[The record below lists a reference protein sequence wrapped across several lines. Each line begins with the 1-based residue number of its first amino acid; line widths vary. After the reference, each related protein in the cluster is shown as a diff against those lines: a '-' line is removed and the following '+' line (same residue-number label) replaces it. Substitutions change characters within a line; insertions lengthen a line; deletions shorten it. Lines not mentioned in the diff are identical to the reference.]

1 MRISIVSY
9 FLFVVRSNGLFL
21 PMTKQKSRSN
31 NLSTLKQSSNYLES
45 LGTSVNTVTDSTTR
59 NEKYTARRNAKRSLL
74 EILGNS
80 FEDEKSDESSSDW
93 KEKYDSVLACPET
106 KEPIRIEIAG
116 PYLSNSFGNK
126 GGVAVKLRTK
136 DSNVFYKGRS
146 DTFFNLLMPE
156 ELEKDSSSSNNMNKF
171 FALLPMPLRM
181 QIGMLTPDDDFVPM
195 RDLFTSPTVSF
206 AYERGWRR
214 GFNAA
219 GFPGIE
225 KEFDLVSDFFRP
237 ALDDTSG
244 SVVVD
249 MSCAT
254 GLMTRRF
261 IESGEYSRVI
271 GCDYSESMLTEA
283 RRRINLM
290 ENTRKRSS
298 KTSKTKLELVQCDV
312 AKIPMQ
318 NESINAL
325 HAGAAMHCW
334 PDVQQGL
341 KEIYRVLKPRARFF
355 ATTFLSDYFK
365 VIQNSEGG
373 AIGPQRQA
381 FQYFESEDVL
391 RNMLL
396 EAGFDESKIRI
407 EVLGVACVVMRCE
420 K

>member
-1 MRISIVSY
+1 MILIASF
-9 FLFVVRSNGLFL
+9 FLFLVHSNGLIL
-21 PMTKQKSRSN
+21 PLMRQKLRSI
-31 NLSTLKQSSNYLES
+31 NLCKLKQSSNYLES
-45 LGTSVNTVTDSTTR
+45 LGTSVNTVTDSTIC
-59 NEKYTARRNAKRSLL
+59 NKKDEARRNAKLSLL
-74 EILGNS
+74 KILGNS
-80 FEDEKSDESSSDW
+80 FEDEKSDVSSSDW

-106 KEPIRIEIAG
+106 KEPIRIEIAV
-116 PYLSNSFGNK
+116 PYLSNSFGTK
-126 GGVAVKLRTK
+126 GGIAVKLRKK
-136 DSNVFYKGRS
+136 DSDVIYNGRS

-156 ELEKDSSSSNNMNKF
+156 DLEKDSSSSNNMNQF
-171 FALLPMPLRM
+171 LALLPIPLRM
-181 QIGMLTPDDDFVPM
+181 QIGMLSPDDDFVPM

-225 KEFDLVSDFFRP
+225 KEFDLVSEFFRS
-237 ALDDTSG
+237 ALDDTSS

-261 IESGEYSRVI
+261 VESGKYSRVI
-271 GCDYSESMLTEA
+271 GCDYSASMLTEA
-283 RRRINLM
+283 RRRFNLM

-298 KTSKTKLELVQCDV
+298 KTSKTKLELIQCDV

-318 NESINAL
+318 DESINAL

-341 KEIYRVLKPRARFF
+341 KEIYRVMKPRARFF

-365 VIQNSEGG
+365 TIQNTEGG
-373 AIGPQRQA
+373 TTGPQRQA

-396 EAGFDESKIRI
+396 NAGFDESKIRI
-407 EVLGVACVVMRCE
+407 ETLGAACVVMRCE